1 MKLVCRIENYIVNS
15 LISSISKKVPLL
27 QGKDQIIFHQLEVHH
42 HRQVTPIVVRE
53 WYPRQFQMKNREK
66 QTS

>member
-27 QGKDQIIFHQLEVHH
+27 QGKDQIIFHQLEVH
-42 HRQVTPIVVRE
+42 IMVRE